1 MVLYNCTV
9 FYRQNT
15 PAPLATHAT
24 RSTTSKMAMVA
35 KVARRRLVMD
45 EFRRA
50 KAMQATGGD
59 AECSAARRVFVPPP
73 LPCLVPHFS
82 SYLGLRA
89 PHGLFFA
96 CLFFACFSRACHFLV
111 RVLRISWAC
120 WRTVS
125 GGGGGGGA
133 FIANLGV
140 KLGHFG
146 APSTHH
152 GKLLASTEDPNSNL
166 QYSCTIQYG
175 ITSLRC

>member
-1 MVLYNCTV
+1 
-9 FYRQNT
+9 
-15 PAPLATHAT
+15 
-24 RSTTSKMAMVA
+24 MVA

-96 CLFFACFSRACHFLV
+96 CLFFACFSVVLICPRSLLSIPRCSRPPGYYAIHGAVGTSHRESWVVAVTTMAASALV
-111 RVLRISWAC
+111 RAASKTGRPG
-120 WRTVS
+120 TTP
-125 GGGGGGGA
+125 
-133 FIANLGV
+133 
-140 KLGHFG
+140 
-146 APSTHH
+146 PSQP
-152 GKLLASTEDPNSNL
+152 ASTLLCPGRQRTGAGRCLD
-166 QYSCTIQYG
+166 
-175 ITSLRC
+175 SLERLVGL